1 MEYDGVPGTGGG
13 KPAERDGVAAAE
25 LGTKLPLIDPPGVRE
40 WYKEEGRELEK
51 DALGFGVPGVDVGII
66 GEPTDGEAIYGEVG
80 TGENV
85 DDTGVLA

>member
-1 MEYDGVPGTGGG
+1 LEYDGVPGAGGG
-13 KPAERDGVAAAE
+13 KAADRDVAEP
-25 LGTKLPLIDPPGVRE
+25 GTKLKLPLIDPPGVRE

-80 TGENV
+80 AGENV
-85 DDTGVLA
+85 DVTGVLA